1 MFIFY
6 YAQTLNEFSC
16 FFWLATNSE
25 LINICGFCLLN
36 SKICISFIAICPLQ
50 EDVHQCIVY
59 DIEMRNEAKTERKWS
74 DSKLQNCLWLF
85 NITCTSVFLLIKKR
99 KVAFPSLFDKHK
111 RNVFAEVCMSL
122 RWVWEGVRKKAIGR
136 ISLSAGWQGN
146 NAKNL
151 IQIKLGIQLRIKL
164 LFFFQIEKRKE
175 LQ

>member
-1 MFIFY
+1 MYKFY
-6 YAQTLNEFSC
+6 CDLPSPGRYTYCVRYWNEERSQNREKMVRFEIAKLLVAFQYYVHLGFS
-16 FFWLATNSE
+16 
-25 LINICGFCLLN
+25 
-36 SKICISFIAICPLQ
+36 
-50 EDVHQCIVY
+50 
-59 DIEMRNEAKTERKWS
+59 
-74 DSKLQNCLWLF
+74 F
-85 NITCTSVFLLIKKR
+85 NKKR

-164 LFFFQIEKRKE
+164 LFFFPNWKTKRAAVATIMLWIFSTGCCLSISSFSSFFFFGENHFVAMGKI
-175 LQ
+175 